1 MCGWVSWRKN
11 SLMLAPD
18 TVLLQLG
25 RSRWNISFRGLQLA
39 GKFRWRDSFF
49 FSSLSFSFPI
59 NRWCEIGSLLL
70 FFGLKNSCTWSFQ
83 RNLFIKVLFP
93 FPHSCNQIL
102 FGHPLV
108 QGVVLGLNS
117 DCHKQYYIFGQTFC
131 FSGPQFFLLQNE
143 GAGSSC

>member
-1 MCGWVSWRKN
+1 
-11 SLMLAPD
+11 MLAPD

-70 FFGLKNSCTWSFQ
+70 FFGFKKLLYLIFSTKSLYQSPFSLPLLMELNTAWTPPSARCCSGFEFRLPQTVLHLWT
-83 RNLFIKVLFP
+83 NLLLLWTSVFP
-93 FPHSCNQIL
+93 SA
-102 FGHPLV
+102 
-108 QGVVLGLNS
+108 
-117 DCHKQYYIFGQTFC
+117 K
-131 FSGPQFFLLQNE
+131 
-143 GAGSSC
+143 